1 MTLFEMVEDILSD
14 LDSDVVT
21 SYEDTTESLQVAQI
35 LKTTYFNM
43 IDGRDWPHLYQPFRL
58 TESSASTPTHMTFSN
73 SVMDVKY
80 IKYNI
85 RTATDTKDR
94 YVEIT
99 FVEPQVFMDMVD
111 ARDSSATNVT
121 QVTDASNI
129 KINVYNDRAPTYYT
143 SFDEETV
150 VFDAHDADVETYLT
164 TAKNQCYGKI
174 YPTVT
179 LSDGMYFDLPAQAF
193 SWLLAEAKATCA
205 LTLKQSQNPKAEQV
219 AVTQRRRMSQEAWK
233 IRNGITYPNY
243 GRRSK
248 K

>member
-1 MTLFEMVEDILSD
+1 MTLIEMVTDILSD
-14 LDSDVVT
+14 MDSDVVT
-21 SYEDTTESLQVAQI
+21 SYLDTVESEQVAQI

-58 TESSASTPTHMTFSN
+58 TESSATTPTHMTFGN
-73 SVMDVKY
+73 TVMNVDYV
-80 IKYNI
+80 KYNI

-94 YVEIT
+94 YIEIK
-99 FVEPQVFMDMVD
+99 FMEPKAFMGMLD
-111 ARDSSATNVT
+111 ARDSSATNVDQT
-121 QVTDASNI
+121 TDASGILLNI
-129 KINVYNDRAPTYYT
+129 YNDRAPSYYT

-150 VFDAHDADVETYLT
+150 IFDSYDIGVDTYLT

-179 LSDGMYFDLPAQAF
+179 LSDSFYFDLPTEAF
-193 SWLLAEAKATCA
+193 SWLLSEAKATCA

-233 IRNGITYPNY
+233 IRNGITYPDY